1 MSSTGN
7 KGSDAEQR
15 AAIFL
20 QQQKLTLLERN
31 YRCRF
36 GEIDLIMREGDTVVF
51 IEVKMRSSDR
61 FGGAVA
67 SITAA
72 KRLKL
77 TRAARHYLAEHEGD
91 LPCRFDAILISGEW
105 KNEIEWIRNAFDEM
119 LMTGYQSPSFS
130 SN

>member
-1 MSSTGN
+1 MSSAGN

-20 QQQKLTLLERN
+20 QQQKLTLLESN

-51 IEVKMRSSDR
+51 VEVRMRSSDR
-61 FGGAVA
+61 FGGAAA

-77 TRAARHYLAEHEGD
+77 TRAARHYLAKYD
-91 LPCRFDAILISGEW
+91 NDFPCRFDAILISGEQE
-105 KNEIEWIRNAFDEM
+105 NEIEWIQNAFDE
-119 LMTGYQSPSFS
+119 S
-130 SN
+130 